1 MSICF
6 DQIPVEEISIKQ
18 LSSFFIDRNRDLGEY
33 LRKQLKASLRAGNIS
48 TDNQLSVDRQFQAL
62 ERISNNVH
70 SQNYPRSRTSTATG
84 LTSEQCKIVIS
95 DAALKFFAE
104 QAEKGL
110 FSRIFS
116 NIFSKDSEKK

>member
-1 MSICF
+1 MTN
-6 DQIPVEEISIKQ
+6 QILQ
-18 LSSFFIDRNRDLGEY
+18 LSYEFSFCRDLGEY

-48 TDNQLSVDRQFQAL
+48 NDNPLSMEQQFQAL

-70 SQNYPRSRTSTATG
+70 FQKYPRVRTSTATG

-104 QAEKGL
+104 QSEKGL

-116 NIFSKDSEKK
+116 NFFSKNSEK